1 MGATPESAGAGAGAG
16 MSAVPVESW
25 LVLPAGVV
33 PAGAW
38 ACVPVVPAPAW
49 VPVVPAFAPGA
60 AAAAAGPR
68 AGAAAAGAGRC
79 TAGFGATWDTTAAA
93 PAEEPIN
100 PAHIKRTR
108 ISRTKD
114 MTKELLLPEKPLTG

>member
-1 MGATPESAGAGAGAG
+1 MGATPESAGAGAGAEVSG
-16 MSAVPVESW
+16 VPVEPW

-33 PAGAW
+33 PAGVVAG
-38 ACVPVVPAPAW
+38 VPVVAPAW
-49 VPVVPAFAPGA
+49 VPVVVSEGVPVFTPGADARGA

-68 AGAAAAGAGRC
+68 AGAAAAADGWC
-79 TAGFGATWDTTAAA
+79 TGCEGATWDTTAAA

-108 ISRTKD
+108 I
-114 MTKELLLPEKPLTG
+114 